1 MDDIGSRS
9 LLADHATR
17 RALQLDTLSAILP
30 MERRDR
36 LAELLTDDDAATLK
50 HLAQEG
56 MGENTLR
63 ALASDLAY
71 LEAWAQAATGAPLS
85 WPASESLAL
94 KYVAQHLWD
103 PAKRETDPQHGMP
116 ADVADAL
123 RESEMLRST
132 GPHAPSTVKRRLAS
146 WGTLHRWK
154 GQEGPFASPGL
165 RSALRLA
172 VRASV
177 RPRQRKSKRA
187 VTRDVLDCLLATC
200 SSDRL
205 ADASDLAILLLA
217 FASGGRRRSEVARLR
232 VEQLSDEPAVPLD
245 PRDPRSPTLHCLAI
259 QLGRTKT
266 GDADDE
272 GRVFLVGPPVE
283 ALREWLQRADITNG
297 PVFRAID
304 RWEAIEE
311 RALTPQSINL
321 IVKRR
326 CAMAG
331 LEAREFSA
339 HGLRAGYL
347 TEAARLGVALPEA
360 MRQSQHRSVQQAA
373 SYYNEAERSLGKAVR
388 LAL

>member
-1 MDDIGSRS
+1 MDDITSRALVS
-9 LLADHATR
+9 DPETR
-17 RALQLDTLSAILP
+17 RALQLDALSAILP

-36 LAELLTDDDAATLK
+36 LAELLTDDDVATLK

-56 MGENTLR
+56 MGENSLR

-71 LEAWAQAATGAPLS
+71 LEAWAQAAIGAALP
-85 WPASESLAL
+85 WPASESLVL
-94 KYVAQHLWD
+94 KFVAHHLWD

-116 ADVADAL
+116 SDVAAAL

-132 GPHAPSTVKRRLAS
+132 GPHAPSTVRRLAS

-154 GQEGPFASPGL
+154 GQEGPFASPSL

-172 VRASV
+172 VRAGT

-187 VTRDVLDCLLATC
+187 VTRDVLDRLLATC
-200 SSDRL
+200 RSDRL
-205 ADASDLAILLLA
+205 ADTRDLAILLLA

-232 VEQLSDEPAVPLD
+232 VEQISDEPAVPLD
-245 PRDPRSPTLHCLAI
+245 PKNPQSPTLACMSI
-259 QLGRTKT
+259 QLGRTKA
-266 GDADDE
+266 GMADE
-272 GRVFLVGPPVE
+272 ARRVLLVGPPVE
-283 ALREWLQRADITNG
+283 ALREWLERADISKG
-297 PVFRAID
+297 PIFRAID

-326 CAMAG
+326 CALAG

-339 HGLRAGYL
+339 HGLRSGYL
-347 TEAARLGVALPEA
+347 TEAAQRGVSLPEA
-360 MRQSQHRSVQQAA
+360 MQQSQHRSVQQAA
-373 SYYNEAERSLGKAVR
+373 SYYNEADRRLGQAAR
-388 LAL
+388 LGV